1 MKIAIIGLGLIG
13 GSVARSARKA
23 YPDCRIV
30 ALNRSGDSLDKALKE
45 GTIDTAVK
53 EVTDDFKGCDIIFLC
68 APVHTNI
75 GFLDKLK
82 PYLNEDTILT
92 DVGSVK
98 SEIHEAVDRILPGVK
113 FIGGHPM
120 AGKEKVRYEYS
131 SEDLLKGAY
140 YYLTPSKYA
149 GNKELEKLQAFV
161 EKIGSKPITVD
172 PDTHDFIVAAISHV
186 PHMAAYTLVKL
197 VKDEDTPEE
206 YMRFTAAGGFKDI
219 TRVAS
224 SDPTMWQQ
232 ICMTNKDNIVKL
244 MDKYID
250 ELKNVRDLIDKED
263 GEKLYN
269 IFDGSKKYRDSIIG

>member
-13 GSVARSARKA
+13 GSLAISSRKA
-23 YPDCRIV
+23 YPDCDIL
-30 ALNRSGDSLDKALKE
+30 ALNRSEDSLKKALDE
-45 GTIDTAVK
+45 GVINKGVT
-53 EVTDDFKGCDIIFLC
+53 EVTDDFAGCDIIFLC

-75 GFLDKLK
+75 GFLEKIK
-82 PYLNEDTILT
+82 PYIDEKTILT

-98 SEIHEAVDRILPGVK
+98 AEIHEAVKRMLPDVK

-120 AGKEKVRYEYS
+120 AGKEKVRFDNASGE
-131 SEDLLKGAY
+131 LLKGAY
-140 YYLTPSKYA
+140 YYLTPSETA
-149 GNKELEKLQAFV
+149 AKEDLEKMEAFV

-172 PDTHDFIVAAISHV
+172 PDTHDFIVGAISHV

-224 SDPTMWQQ
+224 SDPTMWSQ

-250 ELKNVRDLIDKED
+250 ELKNVRDLIDQGNE
-263 GEKLYN
+263 EELYR